1 MSRDDVREPEEVRSS
16 IEPHALNIKRLW
28 RITKQSLGDYKWEMI
43 GVFWVMA
50 IALGYIGF
58 SNYSSATGQA
68 HTLWDSLYRTLQL
81 FGLRAGDVSGPVNW
95 QLQVARFL
103 APAVAIWTALVALAV
118 ILRDQLLLLR
128 LRRMR
133 NHTVICGLGRKGLL
147 LAESF
152 LENGE
157 QVVVIE
163 RDGNNDL
170 IGRCRDSGAIVLF
183 GNATNPRI
191 LRRARVNVAKHLI
204 SVCGED
210 GINAEVAVHA
220 REIVRNCKGRS
231 LSCVVHVVD
240 PQLCQLLREYEMG
253 IGKLDTFALDF
264 FNVFD
269 SGARVMLNQCPPF
282 DKTDEEK
289 AFKTHIV
296 VIGVGRMGQ
305 SLVVNAAR
313 KWRDRGSE
321 NHKRLCVTLI
331 DREAEKR
338 MESLYLGH
346 HGLDMLC
353 ELVPHSIDVRS
364 PEFER
369 AAFLFDNQ
377 EQYDLKA
384 IYVCLDDD
392 SLALATALKLDRQT
406 ITRNL
411 RVPIVVRMTHDS
423 GLATLLRV
431 GERERDNF
439 CGVQAFGLLDH
450 ACTPDLTHNC
460 TYEVIA
466 RAFHED
472 YVQAELAKGVT
483 PDGNPSLLPWEDL
496 PEDLKDSNRS
506 EAKHI
511 LAKLKAIGCDIAMT
525 GALDSP
531 LFEFAPEEIE
541 LMAKIEHERFVK
553 ERLGKGWRYGHTKD
567 LAKKMSPS
575 LVPWEQLSE
584 EDKEK
589 DRVSV
594 RNIPKLLSMV
604 GFQIYRFRNVS

>member
-1 MSRDDVREPEEVRSS
+1 MNKDDVREPEAVRSS
-16 IEPHALNIKRLW
+16 IEPHALHIKRLW
-28 RITKQSLGDYKWEMI
+28 INVKQWLRDYKWELI
-43 GVFWVMA
+43 GAFWVLA

-58 SNYSSATGQA
+58 SNYSSAAGQA
-68 HTLWDSLYRTLQL
+68 HTLWDNLYRTLQL

-95 QLQVARFL
+95 ELQVARFL

-128 LRRMR
+128 LRLQK

-147 LAESF
+147 LAERF
-152 LENGE
+152 LEDGE

-163 RDGNNDL
+163 KDRNNDF

-183 GNATNPRI
+183 GNATNPRV
-191 LRRARVNVAKHLI
+191 LSRARVNVAKHLI
-204 SVCGED
+204 SVCGDD

-282 DKTDEEK
+282 GKTDEEK
-289 AFKTHIV
+289 LFRTHIV

-313 KWRDRGSE
+313 KWRDRGSG

-331 DREAEKR
+331 DKEAEKR

-353 ELVPHSIDVRS
+353 ELVPHNMDVRS

-369 AAFLFDNQ
+369 AAFLFEHQ
-377 EQYDLKA
+377 EQYDMKA

-392 SLALATALKLDRQT
+392 SLALATALKLGRQ
-406 ITRNL
+406 IMTRNL

-431 GERERDNF
+431 GECERNNF
-439 CGVQAFGLLDH
+439 CGLQAFGLLDH

-472 YVQAELAKGVT
+472 YVQHQLAIGLT
-483 PDGNPSLLPWEDL
+483 RDTNPSLLPWEEL
-496 PEDLKDSNRS
+496 NEDMKDSNRS
-506 EAKHI
+506 EAKHT
-511 LAKLKAIGCDIAMT
+511 LAKLNAIGCNIAMT
-525 GALDSP
+525 GALDDQ
-531 LFEFAPEEIE
+531 LFEFVPEEIK
-541 LMAKIEHERFVK
+541 LMAKMEHERYVR
-553 ERLGKGWRYGHTKD
+553 ERLAKGWRYGPIRDTRRKTNPT
-567 LAKKMSPS
+567 LI
-575 LVPWEQLSE
+575 PWEQLSE
-584 EDKEK
+584 EEKEK
-589 DRVSV
+589 DRISV
-594 RNIPKLLSMV
+594 RNIPKFLSGV
-604 GFQIYRFRNVS
+604 GFQIYRVGKAT

>member
-1 MSRDDVREPEEVRSS
+1 MSRDDVREPEGIRSS
-16 IEPHALNIKRLW
+16 IDPHELHIKRLW
-28 RITKQSLGDYKWEMI
+28 INVRQWFGDYKWELI
-43 GVFWVMA
+43 GAFWILA
-50 IALGYIGF
+50 IVLGYIGF
-58 SNYSSATGQA
+58 SHYSSASGQA
-68 HTLWDSLYRTLQL
+68 YTLWDSLYRTLQL
-81 FGLRAGDVSGPVNW
+81 FGLRAGDVSGPVNL

-103 APAVAIWTALVALAV
+103 APVVAIWTALVALAV
-118 ILRDQLLLLR
+118 ILREQLLLLR
-128 LRRMR
+128 LRLMR

-147 LAESF
+147 LAERF
-152 LENGE
+152 LEGGE
-157 QVVVIE
+157 QVVVVE
-163 RDGNNDL
+163 RDRNNDL

-204 SVCGED
+204 SVCGDD
-210 GINAEVAVHA
+210 GINVEVAVHA
-220 REIVRNCKGRS
+220 REIVGNCRGRS

-253 IGKLDTFALDF
+253 IGRLDTFALDF

-282 DKTDEEK
+282 GKTDEEK

-313 KWRDRGSE
+313 KWRDRGPE
-321 NHKRLCVTLI
+321 NHKRLYVTLI

-338 MESLYLGH
+338 MESLYVGH

-353 ELVPHSIDVRS
+353 ELVPHNIDVRS

-406 ITRNL
+406 ITTNL

-431 GERERDNF
+431 GERERYNF

-472 YVQAELAKGVT
+472 YVQAELAKGLT
-483 PDGNPSLLPWEDL
+483 RDTNPSLLPWEEL
-496 PEDLKDSNRS
+496 NEDMKDSNRS
-506 EAKHI
+506 EAKHT
-511 LAKLKAIGCDIAMT
+511 LAKLNAIGCNIAMT
-525 GALDSP
+525 GALDDQ
-531 LFEFAPEEIE
+531 LFEFVPEEIE
-541 LMAKIEHERFVK
+541 LMAKMEHERYVK
-553 ERLGKGWRYGHTKD
+553 ERLARGWRYGPIRDTRRKTNPT
-567 LAKKMSPS
+567 LI
-575 LVPWEQLSE
+575 PWEQLSE
-584 EDKEK
+584 EEKEK
-589 DRVSV
+589 DRISV

-604 GFQIYRFRNVS
+604 GFQIYRFRKVS